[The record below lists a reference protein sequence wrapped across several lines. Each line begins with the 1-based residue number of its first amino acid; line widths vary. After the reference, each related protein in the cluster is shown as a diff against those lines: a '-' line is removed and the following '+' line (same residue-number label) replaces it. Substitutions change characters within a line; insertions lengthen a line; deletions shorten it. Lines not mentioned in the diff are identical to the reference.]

1 MKLAL
6 SEILGQASQLKN
18 KKDKVEFLQ
27 KHECRPLLDIIQY
40 AYHPQIIWDLPEG
53 SPPYKPTEYLDQEG
67 ALYNTNTM
75 RKLALFVNGNGNR
88 LARTKLES
96 LYIQL
101 LESLMP
107 KDAELLL
114 MVKER
119 KLPKGLTVAIIEEAF
134 PGLIPNEQDQE
145 VPQE

>member
-6 SEILGQASQLKN
+6 SEILEQASQLKN
-18 KKDKVEFLQ
+18 KKDKVEHLQ

-40 AYHPQIIWDLPEG
+40 AYHPAITWDLPTG
-53 SPPYKPTEYLDQEG
+53 SPPYTPTPYVDQEG
-67 ALYNTNTM
+67 MLYNTI
-75 RKLALFVNGNGNR
+75 RKLALFVNGNGDR
-88 LARTKLES
+88 LARSKFESLFIQILES
-96 LYIQL
+96 VA
-101 LESLMP
+101 P

-119 KLPKGLTVAIIEEAF
+119 KLPKGLTPAIIEEAF